1 MSTPKRNINN
11 DNAHNSFQM
20 TPLVLTKDYGYLNWK
35 FDLSVWEAF
44 TLLEKEKQGLLTFL
58 SLTSLDKQ
66 AVEENFRK

>member
-1 MSTPKRNINN
+1 
-11 DNAHNSFQM
+11 M
-20 TPLVLTKDYGYLNWK
+20 TSLVLTKDYGYLNWK

-44 TLLEKEKQGLLTFL
+44 ILLEKEKQGLLTFL

>member
-1 MSTPKRNINN
+1 MSTPKWNINN

-20 TPLVLTKDYGYLNWK
+20 TSLVLTKDYGYLNWK